1 MSKLVYVLLCLSVL
15 ATSCNYSIVPQSDS
29 NAFKNELCKDADY
42 SIASFVS
49 VKVRSTDNVDAINL
63 VIEGRELIANLTKY
77 SDTISKKPSAFLKKL
92 LDEQQPIILPNQVL
106 LKLQNHIVSDSAYHR
121 VKSIPLNK
129 LVSRDYHFVSTLS
142 ETEQLALV
150 KLLFERNT
158 KVIVE
163 DVSGEYAIGENYR
176 K

>member
-1 MSKLVYVLLCLSVL
+1 MSKLIYILLSISIL
-15 ATSCNYSIVPQSDS
+15 ASSCNYSIVPQSDS
-29 NAFKNELCKDADY
+29 NVFKNELCRDADY

-49 VKVRSTDNVDAINL
+49 IKVRATDGINTANL
-63 VIEGRELIANLTKY
+63 VIEGRELIANLTKH
-77 SDTISKKPSAFLKKL
+77 SDTISEKPSALLKKL
-92 LDEQQPIILPNQVL
+92 LDERQPIILPNQVL

-121 VKSIPLNK
+121 VKSTPLNQ
-129 LVSRDYHFVSTLS
+129 LVSKDYRFVSTLS

-163 DVSGEYAIGENYR
+163 DVSGDYAIGENYR